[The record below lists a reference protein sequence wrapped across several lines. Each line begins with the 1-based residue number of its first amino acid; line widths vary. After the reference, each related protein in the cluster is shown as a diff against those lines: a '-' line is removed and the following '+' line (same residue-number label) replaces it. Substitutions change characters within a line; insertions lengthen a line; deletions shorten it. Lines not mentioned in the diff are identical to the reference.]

1 MRKAN
6 LKTMISMDI
15 KQQILHFYRV
25 EGLSL
30 REISRRAGVDRK
42 TVMRLINDYEAAIK
56 ANPETGVDDFL
67 ASRPKYSKRA
77 YAPKVVKDEIIKDI
91 DKWLKENERRCN
103 NGMRKQ
109 CLKCKDIHLALLN
122 KGLNVSYS
130 SVCKYV
136 RKKKEAKISK
146 PKDVYLRIHREP
158 GEECEFDDGGLLH
171 AI

>member
-1 MRKAN
+1 MGIKLILRKAN

-25 EGLSL
+25 EVLSL

-77 YAPKVVKDEIIKDI
+77 YAPLRDT
-91 DKWLKENERRCN
+91 
-103 NGMRKQ
+103 
-109 CLKCKDIHLALLN
+109 CKLPWH
-122 KGLNVSYS
+122 NVT
-130 SVCKYV
+130 
-136 RKKKEAKISK
+136 
-146 PKDVYLRIHREP
+146 
-158 GEECEFDDGGLLH
+158 
-171 AI
+171 

>member
-1 MRKAN
+1 
-6 LKTMISMDI
+6 MDI

-77 YAPKVVKDEIIKDI
+77 YA
-91 DKWLKENERRCN
+91 NSN
-103 NGMRKQ
+103 
-109 CLKCKDIHLALLN
+109 
-122 KGLNVSYS
+122 
-130 SVCKYV
+130 
-136 RKKKEAKISK
+136 
-146 PKDVYLRIHREP
+146 HREVNRQYYP
-158 GEECEFDDGGLLH
+158 TEQLRQSN
-171 AI
+171 AIKKNDSTHKA

>member
-1 MRKAN
+1 
-6 LKTMISMDI
+6 MDI

-77 YAPKVVKDEIIKDI
+77 YAPFFRVK
-91 DKWLKENERRCN
+91 
-103 NGMRKQ
+103 
-109 CLKCKDIHLALLN
+109 CLSMTAVISLLF
-122 KGLNVSYS
+122 S
-130 SVCKYV
+130 
-136 RKKKEAKISK
+136 I
-146 PKDVYLRIHREP
+146 
-158 GEECEFDDGGLLH
+158 
-171 AI
+171 

>member
-1 MRKAN
+1 MGIKLILRKAN

-77 YAPKVVKDEIIKDI
+77 YAP
-91 DKWLKENERRCN
+91 ERDT
-103 NGMRKQ
+103 
-109 CLKCKDIHLALLN
+109 CKLPWH
-122 KGLNVSYS
+122 NVT
-130 SVCKYV
+130 
-136 RKKKEAKISK
+136 
-146 PKDVYLRIHREP
+146 
-158 GEECEFDDGGLLH
+158 
-171 AI
+171 

>member
-1 MRKAN
+1 
-6 LKTMISMDI
+6 MDI

-77 YAPKVVKDEIIKDI
+77 YAAGRCLVKGH
-91 DKWLKENERRCN
+91 LSPGHRHS
-103 NGMRKQ
+103 RKRSKRT
-109 CLKCKDIHLALLN
+109 CL
-122 KGLNVSYS
+122 G
-130 SVCKYV
+130 
-136 RKKKEAKISK
+136 
-146 PKDVYLRIHREP
+146 
-158 GEECEFDDGGLLH
+158 
-171 AI
+171 

>member
-1 MRKAN
+1 
-6 LKTMISMDI
+6 MDI

-77 YAPKVVKDEIIKDI
+77 YAPYKVIIVLICICLHKSLAEASCSSKEINKSYPFSPFEKIRF
-91 DKWLKENERRCN
+91 LHNY
-103 NGMRKQ
+103 KQ
-109 CLKCKDIHLALLN
+109 RLF
-122 KGLNVSYS
+122 S
-130 SVCKYV
+130 S
-136 RKKKEAKISK
+136 
-146 PKDVYLRIHREP
+146 P
-158 GEECEFDDGGLLH
+158 EF
-171 AI
+171 

>member
-1 MRKAN
+1 
-6 LKTMISMDI
+6 MDI

-109 CLKCKDIHLALLN
+109 CL
-122 KGLNVSYS
+122 
-130 SVCKYV
+130 
-136 RKKKEAKISK
+136 
-146 PKDVYLRIHREP
+146 
-158 GEECEFDDGGLLH
+158 
-171 AI
+171 

>member
-1 MRKAN
+1 
-6 LKTMISMDI
+6 MDI

-77 YAPKVVKDEIIKDI
+77 YAPLSD
-91 DKWLKENERRCN
+91 NGRR
-103 NGMRKQ
+103 
-109 CLKCKDIHLALLN
+109 DPLLRR
-122 KGLNVSYS
+122 
-130 SVCKYV
+130 V
-136 RKKKEAKISK
+136 RGFFKRS
-146 PKDVYLRIHREP
+146 
-158 GEECEFDDGGLLH
+158 
-171 AI
+171 